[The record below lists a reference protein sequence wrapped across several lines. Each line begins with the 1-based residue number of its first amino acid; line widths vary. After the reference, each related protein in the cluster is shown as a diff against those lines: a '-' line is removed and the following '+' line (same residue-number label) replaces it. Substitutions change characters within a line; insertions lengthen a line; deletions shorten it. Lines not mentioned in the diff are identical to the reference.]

1 MKKIVINNTEDVEEL
16 YQIFKKKMIKNY
28 KDGKSVSESGKEMTK
43 WLMKKTGLN
52 EPAANAYLVEFTDVL
67 MQDANLNPKEWEYGQ

>member
-1 MKKIVINNTEDVEEL
+1 MKKIVINNTEDVEKL

-28 KDGKSVSESGKEMTK
+28 ENEKSASEGRQEMTQ

-52 EPAANAYLVEFTDVL
+52 EIVANEYLLEFAEVLLQDV
-67 MQDANLNPKEWEYGQ
+67 DIKE

>member
-1 MKKIVINNTEDVEEL
+1 MKKIVINNTEDVEKL

-28 KDGKSVSESGKEMTK
+28 ENEKTASEGSQEMTQ

-52 EPAANAYLVEFTDVL
+52 EIVANEYLLEFAEVLIQDV
-67 MQDANLNPKEWEYGQ
+67 DIKEWK

>member
-52 EPAANAYLVEFTDVL
+52 EPTADTYLLDFADVL
-67 MQDANLNPKEWEYGQ
+67 MQDANSNPEEWKHAE

>member
-1 MKKIVINNTEDVEEL
+1 MKKIVINNADDVEKL

-28 KDGKSVSESGKEMTK
+28 ENEKTASEGSREMTQ

-52 EPAANAYLVEFTDVL
+52 EIVANEYLLEFAEVL
-67 MQDANLNPKEWEYGQ
+67 LQNVDIKEWK

>member
-1 MKKIVINNTEDVEEL
+1 MKKIVINNADDVEKL

-28 KDGKSVSESGKEMTK
+28 ENEKPASEGGQEMTQ

-52 EPAANAYLVEFTDVL
+52 EIVANEYLLEFAEVL
-67 MQDANLNPKEWEYGQ
+67 LQNVDIKEWK

>member
-1 MKKIVINNTEDVEEL
+1 MKKIVINSTSDVEEL

-28 KDGKSVSESGKEMTK
+28 EEGKSASEGGKEMTK

-52 EPAANAYLVEFTDVL
+52 EPTANAYLVEFADVL
-67 MQDANLNPKEWEYGQ
+67 MQDANLNPKEWEHGQ